1 MRRQLLE
8 EDAELGSG
16 LAGDELATA
25 SAALPV
31 AVVEIGRGEWNP
43 PDQQPGRQCGYLL
56 LEGKLLR
63 EVRIFRDWNAE
74 LLLSGDVLRPW
85 LEDSASFMLARW
97 TALERSRLAVLD
109 IATIQRMARWA
120 PLLDAFFER
129 VMRRSRSLA
138 AHAAIESLHR
148 VEDRLLLLF
157 WHIAERCG
165 RIEDGK
171 VVAPI
176 KLTHDELSR
185 LVGAQR
191 PTVSSALME
200 LSKGGKL
207 ERGDDGWI
215 LSGEPPRPEFP
226 GGAAPS
232 I

>member
-1 MRRQLLE
+1 MRCLLLE
-8 EDAELGSG
+8 EDVELGSG
-16 LAGDELATA
+16 LADDELAAA

-31 AVVEIGRGEWNP
+31 VVVEIGPGDWTP
-43 PDQQPGRQCGYLL
+43 PDQQPERQCGYLL
-56 LEGKLLR
+56 LDGKLLR

-85 LEDSASFMLARW
+85 LEDSASFTFARW

-109 IATIQRMARWA
+109 IVTIQRMARWG
-120 PLLDAFFER
+120 PLLDAFLER
-129 VMRRSRSLA
+129 IVKRSRSLA
-138 AHAAIESLHR
+138 AHAAIESMHR

-165 RIEDGK
+165 RIEDGN

-176 KLTHDELSR
+176 ELTHEELSR

-200 LSKGGKL
+200 LSRAGKL
-207 ERGDDGWI
+207 QRQDDGWI

-232 I
+232 T